1 MAIRRNGL
9 GVKVGMGP
17 KVGRFVSEVR
27 IAQEVDNRNRHLPA
41 FELWQHIIV
50 DIRAADAGVAEEP
63 TIGLGEQF
71 SVDVNRRAVYHN
83 IREFTARVLVTPA
96 VCGREWSK
104 NSADSQA
111 L

>member
-83 IREFTARVLVTPA
+83 IRGVYRASSRHSSGLWPRMVKKQ
-96 VCGREWSK
+96 C
-104 NSADSQA
+104 
-111 L
+111 